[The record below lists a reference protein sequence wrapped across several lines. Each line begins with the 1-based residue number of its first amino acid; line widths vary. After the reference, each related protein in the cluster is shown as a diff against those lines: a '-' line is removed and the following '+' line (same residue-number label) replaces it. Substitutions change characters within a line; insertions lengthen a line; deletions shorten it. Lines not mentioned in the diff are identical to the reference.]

1 MPSLCPVPV
10 LACGRHSLRKPD
22 LAVPSR
28 NLLTPKC
35 EPLLC
40 ITPRSSRTHPGL
52 APYEHFAPR
61 CSCFTHGLCGCLG
74 HALANDVSAA
84 ASAASVARHSEGGNP
99 GVRFC
104 SACTAQACRSGSDTR
119 PPQEILLVETSP
131 PQTTVDKTCGTPTFN
146 IVAGP
151 QIAFS
156 CGMVFLQVAP
166 DVLGFLE
173 PPTAKM
179 LTTCRILASEYVETW
194 IPSANAHTHTHAN
207 IIP

>member
-10 LACGRHSLRKPD
+10 LACGRHSLRRPD

-28 NLLTPKC
+28 NLLTKKC
-35 EPLLC
+35 G
-40 ITPRSSRTHPGL
+40 THPGL

-104 SACTAQACRSGSDTR
+104 SACAAQACRSGSDTR

-151 QIAFS
+151 HIAFS

-166 DVLGFLE
+166 YVLAFLE

>member
-10 LACGRHSLRKPD
+10 LACGRHSLRRPD

-28 NLLTPKC
+28 NLLTKKC
-35 EPLLC
+35 G
-40 ITPRSSRTHPGL
+40 THPGL

-131 PQTTVDKTCGTPTFN
+131 PQTTVDKTCGAPTFN

-179 LTTCRILASEYVETW
+179 LTTCQFSHPNMLKPGYLPR
-194 IPSANAHTHTHAN
+194 THTH
-207 IIP
+207 IPMRT